1 MTEEQN
7 SETAVDPIEQ
17 AREEGY
23 RKGLYQGRCKAE
35 EALFAKLYA
44 QIAKCDPHFEG
55 LAVVRELIMSSPF
68 STMDIPEGMTPL
80 AELEFKG
87 NRVYHMLMREGVRC
101 IELLLTMNEADLL
114 DLRQFGPT
122 SLNEVKEVLAKRGL
136 ELKPL

>member
-7 SETAVDPIEQ
+7 TESTTDPIEQ

-23 RKGLYQGRCKAE
+23 KKGLYEGRRKAE
-35 EALFAKLYA
+35 KALFAQLYA
-44 QIAKCDPHFEG
+44 LVAKCDPHFEG
-55 LAVVRELIMSSPF
+55 LTAIRELIMSSPF

-101 IELLLTMNEADLL
+101 VELLLTMNEADLL
-114 DLRQFGPT
+114 DLRHFGPT
-122 SLNEVKEVLAKRGL
+122 SLDEVKEVLAKRGL